1 MKTIIFGGAGFIGSK
16 IAEKLLNENSHEEVV
31 IVDNLFRGRKDQ
43 FFNSIIQKEN
53 CTFINLDLT
62 DQEAYSKLPST
73 FDRAYLLAS
82 VVGVEYTL
90 QMPFKLIEINT
101 NIIMNTLNWLKE
113 ASVNK
118 VLFTS
123 TSECYANTIDNL
135 NGKIPT
141 DELVALSIGDIFE
154 PRFTYALTKMLGE
167 SSLYHFCN
175 DKEIDFT
182 IVRYH
187 NVYGPR
193 MGFKHVIPQVVTRFI
208 NGEDP
213 FTIFGAQ
220 QTRSFNFIDDAVQ
233 GTILAMNTPNVSSE
247 IFHIGDEKAEISIES
262 LVKFIGSQLNFN
274 GQYIDGPIHQGSVHR
289 RCPNT
294 QKAKE
299 LLNYS
304 PQVSW
309 QDGVKITI
317 DWYKQYL
324 SSKGDIY
331 E

>member
-1 MKTIIFGGAGFIGSK
+1 
-16 IAEKLLNENSHEEVV
+16 
-31 IVDNLFRGRKDQ
+31 
-43 FFNSIIQKEN
+43 
-53 CTFINLDLT
+53 
-62 DQEAYSKLPST
+62 
-73 FDRAYLLAS
+73 
-82 VVGVEYTL
+82 
-90 QMPFKLIEINT
+90 
-101 NIIMNTLNWLKE
+101 
-113 ASVNK
+113 
-118 VLFTS
+118 
-123 TSECYANTIDNL
+123 
-135 NGKIPT
+135 
-141 DELVALSIGDIFE
+141 
-154 PRFTYALTKMLGE
+154 
-167 SSLYHFCN
+167 
-175 DKEIDFT
+175 
-182 IVRYH
+182 
-187 NVYGPR
+187 
-193 MGFKHVIPQVVTRFI
+193 MGFKQVIPQVVTRFI